1 MNAPLRL
8 KFSVV
13 PSTKPAGVLIE
24 TGHLT
29 LALVWWRLSVS
40 ITAYE
45 IVASGASGNGNLN
58 CSQNTTTRWAVS
70 NEAAWRT
77 KEKLPVTDQAACGS
91 LNEKEVN
98 HFINR

>member
-45 IVASGASGNGNLN
+45 IVASGASDNGNLN
-58 CSQNTTTRWAVS
+58 CSQNTTTRWGVS
-70 NEAAWRT
+70 NERQDGGV
-77 KEKLPVTDQAACGS
+77 EKREPPSTRPNMPMGEQ
-91 LNEKEVN
+91 
-98 HFINR
+98 